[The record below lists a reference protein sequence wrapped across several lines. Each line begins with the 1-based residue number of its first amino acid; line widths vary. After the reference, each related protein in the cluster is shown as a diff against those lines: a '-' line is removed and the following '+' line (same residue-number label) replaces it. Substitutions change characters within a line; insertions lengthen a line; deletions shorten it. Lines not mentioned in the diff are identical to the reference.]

1 MKIINQTFPEFS
13 NAVRQNNCQ
22 ILCYGAGLVAQSI
35 EDIFQKAGLDK
46 NVHCFIDGNQKKWGT
61 SMNLFGRELE
71 IKSVDDLRSMD
82 LQNKILLLT
91 LEAFE
96 AVIEN
101 LNKFKEFE
109 NLPCYIFTELNRSYA
124 KDAISKDNFC
134 KTIPKVI
141 HYCWFGSDKM
151 PQAMEA
157 YIASWKRHNPDYQIM
172 RWNESNYDVYKN
184 NYTKQAYEAKKYAFV
199 SDFAR
204 MDILYEHGGIYL
216 DTDVEVLKSL
226 DALLYNTA
234 FIAYNEWP
242 MPNSAIIGSI
252 AGLDI
257 IRRMRDTRSEVN
269 FKNPDGTYNLTI
281 NSVYETAVLVQKG
294 FKKDFTHQVIDG
306 LAIYPPCFFPQ
317 EGRLGLNAD
326 IDERTFAVHYALG
339 SWKDNLR
346 KIPQFSTLS

>member
-1 MKIINQTFPEFS
+1 ME
-13 NAVRQNNCQ
+13 
-22 ILCYGAGLVAQSI
+22 Y
-35 EDIFQKAGLDK
+35 IFQKAGLDK
-46 NVHCFIDGNQKKWGT
+46 NVHCFIDGNPKKHGT
-61 SMNLFGRELE
+61 SINLFGRELE

-82 LQNKILLLT
+82 LQNKVLLLT

-101 LNKFKEFE
+101 LNKFKELE

-124 KDAISKDNFC
+124 KEAISKDNFC

-141 HYCWFGSDKM
+141 HYCWFGSDEM
-151 PQAMEA
+151 PQAMET
-157 YIASWKRHNPDYQIM
+157 YIGSWKKHNPDYQIK

-257 IRRMRDTRSEVN
+257 IHRMRDTRSEVN

-281 NSVYETAVLVQKG
+281 NSSYEAGVLVQKG

-306 LAIYPPCFFPQ
+306 LAVYPPCFFPQ